1 MPVVILV
8 ENEEYRLAVY
18 APVDDEMETDATK
31 VTQEEIDAV
40 IEPMLEAEPEGVESA
55 YNWLQP
61 AEEYQSSNP
70 VYAAVCSATASFHDG
85 SMSAEEAISTVLE
98 NYPMDEV
105 IQIYQYLSAQLKQ
118 TD

>member
-40 IEPMLEAEPEGVESA
+40 IEPMLEAEPDGMEAA
-55 YNWLQP
+55 YEWLQM
-61 AEEYQSSNP
+61 AQQTQSDNP
-70 VYAAVCSATASFHDG
+70 VYSAVCSATAAFHNNQV
-85 SMSAEEAISTVLE
+85 SAEEAISTVLE
-98 NYPMDEV
+98 SHPLNKV
-105 IQIYQYLSAQLKQ
+105 IEIYQYLQQ
-118 TD
+118 T